1 MSKARQLA
9 DLGNQVDDG
18 AITGSNMIINGA
30 MRVSQRSTSE
40 SVSTSDGYKTLDRFQ
55 YNEMGNYTGVHTM
68 SQDTTGP
75 SGFTNS
81 LKFLTTTA
89 DSSLSSTDGFSLRY
103 RVEAQD
109 LQRLGYGTSDAKSC
123 TLSFYV
129 KSNVTGTYTIHIQQ
143 PDAGKALGVSY
154 TVDAAN
160 TWELKTL
167 TFVGNTSDVINNDNG
182 IGMYFQW
189 GLATG
194 PDWTSGTLRSTWT
207 TTSNGDYHA
216 GQTANVGSAVNNYW
230 QITGVCLNVG
240 DSAIDFPH
248 ESYGDTLAKCQ
259 RYYQKIGYDGGTNVF
274 ASGSWYT
281 AANAYGY
288 MSFLQTMRAAP
299 TVTAP
304 TASNGY
310 KVYVGGSTAL
320 ASTLNFARVS
330 NKTARVG
337 IVTSGGTIGYGT
349 WFELNGVSPCNV
361 IMDAEL

>member
-1 MSKARQLA
+1 MSKARGLA

-18 AITGSNMIINGA
+18 AITGSNIIINGA
-30 MRVSQRSTSE
+30 MQVSQRSTSE
-40 SVSTSDGYKTLDRFQ
+40 SVTTSDGYKTLDRFQ
-55 YNEMGNYTGVHTM
+55 YNEMGSYTGVHTM

-89 DSSLSSTDGFSLRY
+89 DSSLSGTDGFSLRY

-129 KSNVTGTYTIHIQQ
+129 KSNVTGTYTINIQQ
-143 PDAGKALGVSY
+143 PDATKMLGVSY
-154 TVDAAN
+154 TVDAAD
-160 TWELKTL
+160 TWERKTL
-167 TFVGNTSDVINNDNG
+167 TFVGNTNDVINNDND
-182 IGMYFQW
+182 IGMHFQW

-194 PDWTSGTLRSTWT
+194 PDWTSGTLQSDWT
-207 TTSNGDYHA
+207 ALSNGDYHA

-259 RYYQKIGYDGGTNVF
+259 RYLYRVKFGDGTHLPTVAVWDTNDAYGGLLLPVEMRTEPAFSYPGGSNFVFQHNGADVTVDYISAASSFGTNIVSMRYHR
-274 ASGSWYT
+274 AGT
-281 AANAYGY
+281 GY
-288 MSFLQTMRAAP
+288 L
-299 TVTAP
+299 
-304 TASNGY
+304 
-310 KVYVGGSTAL
+310 
-320 ASTLNFARVS
+320 
-330 NKTARVG
+330 
-337 IVTSGGTIGYGT
+337 SGGAVFGRAIGTGKY
-349 WFELNGVSPCNV
+349 WQFE
-361 IMDAEL
+361 AEL

>member
-9 DLGNQVDDG
+9 DLGNQIDDG

-30 MRVSQRSTSE
+30 MQVSQRSTSE

-55 YNEMGNYTGVHTM
+55 YNEMGSYAGVHTM

-89 DSSLSSTDGFSLRY
+89 DSSLSGTDGFSLRY

-129 KSNVTGTYTIHIQQ
+129 KSNVTGTYTINIQQ
-143 PDAGKALGVSY
+143 SDATKMLGVSY

-167 TFVGNTSDVINNDNG
+167 TFVGNTSDVINNDTG
-182 IGMYFQW
+182 IGMQIQW

-259 RYYQKIGYDGGTNVF
+259 RYYSYLGGTSYEGISTGMKF
-274 ASGSWYT
+274 SGNGSVHGIQYPV
-281 AANAYGY
+281 
-288 MSFLQTMRAAP
+288 TMRSPPSIAI
-299 TVTAP
+299 
-304 TASNGY
+304 SN
-310 KVYVGGSTAL
+310 L
-320 ASTLNFARVS
+320 
-330 NKTARVG
+330 
-337 IVTSGGTIGYGT
+337 IVTDRTIYDLDITNISTVQGLSTTYLRTSWVTSWGANGDAVLIAVKNGTTGRIT
-349 WFELNGVSPCNV
+349 F
-361 IMDAEL
+361 DAEL

>member
-18 AITGSNMIINGA
+18 TITGSNMIINGA
-30 MRVSQRSTSE
+30 MTVAQRSISE

-55 YNEMGNYTGVHTM
+55 YNEMGNYAGVHTM

-75 SGFTNS
+75 SGFANS

-89 DSSLSSTDGFSLRY
+89 DSSLSGADGFSLRY

-129 KSNVTGTYTIHIQQ
+129 KSNVTGTYTINIQQ
-143 PDAGKALGVSY
+143 PDATKMLGVSY

-167 TFVGNTSDVINNDNG
+167 TFVGNTSNVINNDTG
-182 IGMYFQW
+182 IGMQIQW

-194 PDWTSGTLRSTWT
+194 PNWTSGTLRSTWT
-207 TTSNGDYHA
+207 NTSNGDYHA

-248 ESYGDTLAKCQ
+248 ESYGETLAKCQ
-259 RYYQKIGYDGGTNVF
+259 RYYEVFHAGSQTGYLAIGNWWTSNQARCVLQYTEKRTNPSISASDVICYQ
-274 ASGSWYT
+274 SGSGTEYSLSET
-281 AANAYGY
+281 IDDAHSTHALLYGGV
-288 MSFLQTMRAAP
+288 S
-299 TVTAP
+299 
-304 TASNGY
+304 G
-310 KVYVGGSTAL
+310 
-320 ASTLNFARVS
+320 ASTTQGHSLQMRV
-330 NKTARVG
+330 NA
-337 IVTSGGTIGYGT
+337 
-349 WFELNGVSPCNV
+349 NGS
-361 IMDAEL
+361 IQIDAEL

>member
-30 MRVSQRSTSE
+30 MQVSQRSTSE

-55 YNEMGNYTGVHTM
+55 YNEMGSYAGVHTM

-75 SGFTNS
+75 SGFANS

-89 DSSLSSTDGFSLRY
+89 DSSLSGTDGFSLRY

-129 KSNVTGTYTIHIQQ
+129 KSNVTGTYTINIQQ
-143 PDAGKALGVSY
+143 PDATKMLGVSY

-194 PDWTSGTLRSTWT
+194 PDWTSGTLQSTWT

-248 ESYGDTLAKCQ
+248 ENYGDTLAKCQ
-259 RYYQKIGYDGGTNVF
+259 RYFQLYPEETTVTGSCYNDNPDWYFPFVF
-274 ASGSWYT
+274 PE
-281 AANAYGY
+281 
-288 MSFLQTMRAAP
+288 MRAAP
-299 TVTAP
+299 TVTFSDNPKIFCNANNSD
-304 TASNGY
+304 TTS
-310 KVYVGGSTAL
+310 
-320 ASTLNFARVS
+320 
-330 NKTARVG
+330 
-337 IVTSGGTIGYGT
+337 VTSSENNDNRKSIRLQAQNAAVGSAGQTG
-349 WFELNGVSPCNV
+349 WFQVHEVNSYFTLS
-361 IMDAEL
+361 AEL